1 MKKSVA
7 VAAVVAAFCGSPAW
21 AADNLVRFEGGV
33 GVHPVGGI
41 ANGAP
46 VLNVVRGV
54 NPGGRP
60 WGIRK
65 LRVTVKTDGTISATG
80 EGLVLG
86 GSDAAGT
93 RGGVLQVA
101 ATLFCGSNDGFNSPA
116 ADLSVGG
123 DFEIRGTLSPTPPDP
138 CNAPVLL
145 IRNAT
150 GGVLGAWFAVGT
162 FDG

>member
-1 MKKSVA
+1 MKRSA
-7 VAAVVAAFCGSPAW
+7 AAVVIAAFCGVPAW
-21 AADNLVRFEGGV
+21 AADNLVKFDGGV
-33 GVHPVGGI
+33 GVHPVGGL
-41 ANGAP
+41 ANGVP
-46 VLNVVRGV
+46 TSNVVRGV

-65 LRVTVKTDGTISATG
+65 LKATVKTDGTISASG

-93 RGGVLQVA
+93 RGPVLQVA
-101 ATLFCGSNDGFNSPA
+101 ATLFCGTNDGFSSPA

-123 DFEIRGTLSPTPPDP
+123 DFGIRGPLTPTPPDT
-138 CNAPVLL
+138 CSSPVLL

-162 FDG
+162 FSD

>member
-1 MKKSVA
+1 MKKSAMAIVI
-7 VAAVVAAFCGSPAW
+7 AAACATPAW
-21 AADNLVRFEGGV
+21 AADNLVRFDGGV

-41 ANGAP
+41 TNGAP
-46 VLNVVRGV
+46 ALNVVRGV

-60 WGIRK
+60 WGIQK

-86 GSDAAGT
+86 GSDAAGS

-101 ATLFCGSNDGFNSPA
+101 ATLFCGSNDGFTSPA

-123 DFEIRGTLSPTPPDP
+123 DFDIRGTLSPTPPDT
-138 CNAPVLL
+138 CNSPVLL

-162 FDG
+162 VSD